1 MQSLHLRNDS
11 LLEIAT
17 FLVRRWSG
25 KEKVTVSITEQKEVQ
40 SNIRENKVLMFP
52 LERYQGTDFQKYR
65 QFRTALWYEAIRI
78 RHSNKILSNDHDF
91 GFILNLLETRRIEII
106 DRSYWHDMNEYIIF
120 TYVCA
125 WLDRLLLNTL

>member
-65 QFRTALWYEAIRI
+65 QFRTAIWYEAMRI
-78 RHSNKILSNDHDF
+78 KHSSKIMSNDHAF
-91 GFILNLLETRRIEII
+91 GFILNTFQTTRIQTAAG
-106 DRSYWHDMNEYIIF
+106 SYWKCM
-120 TYVCA
+120 A
-125 WLDRLLLNTL
+125 